1 MVTVMLRGFATNL
14 EYARP
19 HQFCF
24 CVCLQEQIQ
33 QDSLEKLK
41 AARQQL
47 YETEQTANDTT
58 QHLAK
63 QREQIKRVNDNV
75 SGAVLTRYA
84 SARSHSN
91 S

>member
-1 MVTVMLRGFATNL
+1 MVMLLGFATNL
-14 EYARP
+14 EDARP